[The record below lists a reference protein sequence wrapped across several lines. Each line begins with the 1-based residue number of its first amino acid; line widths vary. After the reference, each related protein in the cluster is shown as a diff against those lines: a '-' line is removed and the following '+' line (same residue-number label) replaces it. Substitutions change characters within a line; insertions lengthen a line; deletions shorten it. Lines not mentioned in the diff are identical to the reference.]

1 MTRGQSVVGRSHQE
15 NINLFCYRTSS
26 NNYESK
32 DRAKYSSKDR
42 ERYHYGK
49 NSSSA
54 YLQDKTNHN
63 SYHSGH
69 THYSTPV
76 KDVYSVPVRR
86 EERMTS
92 VPHRIIYDTPAP
104 VRGSQGTGS
113 PFTKFRTRIVI
124 NSES

>member
-1 MTRGQSVVGRSHQE
+1 M
-15 NINLFCYRTSS
+15 FCYRTSS

-63 SYHSGH
+63 TYHSGH

-86 EERMTS
+86 EERVTS